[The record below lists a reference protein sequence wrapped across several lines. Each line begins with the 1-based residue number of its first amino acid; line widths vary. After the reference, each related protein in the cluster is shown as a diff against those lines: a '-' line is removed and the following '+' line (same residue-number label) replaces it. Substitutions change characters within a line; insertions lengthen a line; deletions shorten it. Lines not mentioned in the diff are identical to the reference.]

1 MINNSGSADKIDK
14 IIRDI
19 EVNKLKNVYNEYNDV
34 IKLISTFII
43 KKKLILYGGFVINI
57 ILPKKL
63 RFYKDYTIND
73 FDCLSKNPL
82 NDSIELAKIIKS
94 KGYSYIKIK
103 KAKHQGTYRVYVYGK
118 QIFDITI
125 VKSNIY
131 DNLLKYSKK
140 EKKDLKHYK
149 DKYNIIPLPI
159 IKKNLYYELSRPEQ
173 SGYRWEK
180 IYERLQILNNTYPT
194 QSIKV
199 KYECVKIPPLYK
211 GLVNKIL
218 AYIKKSKTPIID
230 SFALKL
236 YKNMVVNCCG
246 RISEHSKYI
255 TILST
260 NYEQT
265 KNDVM
270 KIIKDCDLTNH
281 RVDINNFVDKE
292 AVLYTHFDINIIND
306 DDNTIFNLIN
316 IINVK
321 NECFSINKN
330 IKGYTIG
337 SVDTILYFL
346 YTSYIYNTIYTS
358 DALLSSEKQYYI
370 NEFEDYIKNNL
381 HNNIQ
386 KRLKSTCYGKI
397 NYEEEIKEI
406 WRKKLTLKYIT

>member
-180 IYERLQILNNTYPT
+180 IYERLQILNKIYPT

-211 GLVNKIL
+211 GLVNNIL
-218 AYIKKSKTPIID
+218 AYINKSKTPIID
-230 SFALKL
+230 GFALKL